1 MSTAERVLRNTA
13 ATTYVTFY
21 SGSSPVDADGVV
33 PVVVKRSNGTTLL
46 STNATNESD
55 PGLYSVVIPAQS
67 KLDELT
73 ITWTATL
80 TGTPVSLES
89 SVEIV
94 GGFLFSISELR
105 AADTALANTTRFP
118 TQTLI
123 DARQDVETEFED
135 ICMRAFVPRFTGEYV
150 IHYNEDYDG
159 RGYLKVISLGSPE
172 PIRVTGARIGSVSY
186 SDVDTAGWETAGS
199 IELTGDSRTL
209 AVRGD
214 PLMVGLAVGNRIWL
228 EYEYGMTRVPA
239 QIKIKA
245 IRRARLNLLGM
256 GSTIDPRAT
265 TMNIPD
271 IGSVN
276 LATPGMQGLETGIP
290 DIDVVLRRY
299 KLGSGAAFY

>member
-1 MSTAERVLRNTA
+1 MSTERVLRNTA

-21 SGSSPVDADGVV
+21 SGSDPVEADGAVT
-33 PVVVKRSNGTTLL
+33 VVVKRSNGTTLL
-46 STNATNESD
+46 STSATNDVEV
-55 PGLYSVVIPAQS
+55 GLYSVVIPAQT
-67 KLDELT
+67 KLDLLT
-73 ITWTATL
+73 VTWTATL
-80 TGTPVSLES
+80 TGTPVSLQSE
-89 SVEIV
+89 VEIV
-94 GGFLFSISELR
+94 GGFLFTISELR
-105 AADTALANTTRFP
+105 SADSSLANVTRFP

-135 ICMRAFVPRFTGEYV
+135 ICQRAFVPRFAAEWVFY
-150 IHYNEDYDG
+150 YNEDYDG
-159 RGYLKVISLGSPE
+159 RGYFKTISLKKPE
-172 PIRVTGARIGSVSY
+172 PIRLTGAKIGATLY
-186 SDVDTAGWETAGS
+186 SDVDVLGWETAGS
-199 IELTGDSRTL
+199 VETSGDSHTL
-209 AVRGD
+209 NVRAD
-214 PLMVGLAVGNRIWL
+214 PLAVGLAIDNRVYL
-228 EYEYGMTRVPA
+228 EYEYGMPQVPT

-299 KLGSGAAFY
+299 KLGSGAGFY